1 MAERTRNDDLLERVL
16 AGVQL
21 QVHEMR
27 SNLIKAADPLER
39 LRSAGDLSPELSSDA
54 QTVAAEFNSVVAHLG
69 ELQLLLVAA
78 VQSLAAREHAHQA
91 LDGGC
96 EPRDQPRG
104 DLLARRQG

>member
-1 MAERTRNDDLLERVL
+1 ML

-39 LRSAGDLSPELSSDA
+39 LRSAGDLSPELSADA

-69 ELQLLLVAA
+69 ELQLLLAAA
-78 VQSLAAREHAHQA
+78 VQSLVAMEHAQRG
-91 LDGGC
+91 LDAGC

-104 DLLARRQG
+104 ETC